1 MQTAR
6 HDTTASAGHSPAR
19 TCIVSGAQCEPA
31 DLLRFVVAP
40 DGTVVPDLAAKL
52 PGRGAWIS
60 LDRRLVENAIARK
73 SFERAFR
80 RPLTVPEDL
89 PDLVDRLLLKRV
101 LEALS
106 LARKSG
112 NVVTGFEKVDARIAA
127 GEVAILI
134 SAHDAS
140 DDGAG
145 RLARKQ
151 MAVCRSAARPP
162 HIVDILTKEELG
174 LAIGRPTVV
183 HAALSPGRTSDG
195 FMTAVVRLARY
206 RNGVACTSRDLV
218 GAQIDRSTAPHDVG
232 PETEEV

>member
-1 MQTAR
+1 M
-6 HDTTASAGHSPAR
+6 ASAGHSPAR

-40 DGTVVPDLAAKL
+40 DGTVVPDLGAKL
-52 PGRGAWIS
+52 PGRGAWVS
-60 LDRRLVENAIARK
+60 LDRRLVENAIAKK

-89 PDLVDRLLLKRV
+89 ADLVDRLLLKRA

-112 NVVTGFEKVDARIAA
+112 NVVTGFEKVDARIAS
-127 GEVAILI
+127 GEAAILI

-140 DDGAG
+140 DGGAG

-151 MAVCRSAARPP
+151 TAVCRSAERPP
-162 HIVDILTKEELG
+162 RIIDILTKAELG

-183 HAALSPGRTSDG
+183 HAALGPGRTSDG
-195 FMTAVVRLARY
+195 FMAAIVRLARY
-206 RNGVACTSRDLV
+206 RNSVACTSRDLAD
-218 GAQIDRSTAPHDVG
+218 AQDDHSAAPHDLG